1 MLNIIQNT
9 IGAIRRVGESVVRA
23 GLKMWLPFTKAEHLG
38 REAVSDNSFNDTNE
52 WLKESGWTVSGGLAT
67 RTNIG
72 SYSALQQ
79 HCLVS
84 GTTYQVTIVIDS
96 ITSGEFF
103 GVRLGTNYI
112 IRDKTSANTYQ
123 GIGVANSTLLS
134 IMGDI
139 NFAGTISSISIKEA
153 TQISTDLSGNN
164 NDAILKTGKALQFT
178 GNDSVQTSFPSSYTI
193 KTIAFWINPTHS
205 STDETVFY
213 GGGGQYSTR
222 QLYLNHLDL
231 ESETQHIA
239 MNTYVNGSLEGVTYY
254 GTPATLTQDEWQRVV
269 LTSSTGFSVV
279 SDTFDVG
286 SGLYGSDGRFIM
298 SDLQIYD
305 EAWTTDDIAYDYA
318 NPQKLVTDSENTSI
332 TLDNLKAWWH
342 LSEGDGTIAF
352 DSAPLIGK
360 ELVVNGGFSNDS
372 DWTVY
377 DREQTSSS
385 GWGIS
390 NGAANY
396 DGTGSQF
403 NRIYQGFTTVVGRT
417 YKMTFTLSGLSGNSV
432 NFGFGNWNGS
442 LVEPQIQYGSN
453 GTYTRYMVAD
463 RTDHSISIQN
473 NTATQTFSIDNVSVK
488 EVYNIDGET
497 YDGSSLGASYVDAQ
511 ERIPQL
517 GMMNWS
523 KGSNLITYSEDLTE
537 WTLGSNAT
545 LTYESDVVAPDGTVG
560 VYRLLLP
567 AQGSTFLQSPT
578 YAAGSGRV
586 FSMWVKKTDNNNS
599 QFNFYD
605 GSQSSTTFT
614 ATNEWERFEMTG
626 QAGTNSYVLNTG
638 DTFITDIYIWGGQVE
653 SSTGMSVITAS
664 AYRRTNGTAVTNAT
678 LISSATDS
686 QKDILGNA
694 VRVKG
699 SGFNLDGTGYA
710 EVLDDASINPTN
722 EITLGCWVYLDS
734 KSDKGIVAKWSAG
747 ELDYMLYKH
756 TATTIKFYV
765 GSDDLTHYATPTS
778 GWVYIVGTYDGSN
791 MKTYTLRTDDVD
803 SNGDINIRTTTRSRT
818 GAIPNNSNNLEI
830 GRYYENQSF
839 SYSEKIDSV
848 ILYDV
853 ALEQAEVI
861 QNFNATKS
869 GHNN

>member
-23 GLKMWLPFTKAEHLG
+23 GLKMWLPFTTADHLG
-38 REAVSDNSFNDTNE
+38 REVVSDNSFNDTNE
-52 WLKESGWTVSGGLAT
+52 WIKESGWTVSDGLAT
-67 RTNIG
+67 RTNVG

-96 ITSGEFF
+96 ITSGELF

-112 IRDKTSANTYQ
+112 ITDKSSANTYQ

-134 IMGDI
+134 IMGEP

-153 TQISTDLSGNN
+153 TQISTDISSNE

-178 GNDSVQTSFPSSYTI
+178 GNDSVETSFPSTTPI
-193 KTIAFWINPTHS
+193 RTIAFWVKPTHS
-205 STDETVFY
+205 STNETLFY
-213 GGGGQYSTR
+213 GGGAYANTR
-222 QLYLNHLDL
+222 QIYLDHLKV
-231 ESETQHIA
+231 ESINGNMI
-239 MNTYVNGSLEGVTYY
+239 MNTYVNGQYEGVTFA

-269 LTSSTGFSVV
+269 LATSETAPIFLY
-279 SDTFDVG
+279 SDDFDIG
-286 SGLYGSDGRFIM
+286 SGEYGSDGRFII

-305 EAWTTDDIAYDYA
+305 KAWTTDDIAYDYA
-318 NPQKLVTDSENTSI
+318 NPQKLVTDSEDTSI

-360 ELVVNGGFSNDS
+360 ELVVNGDFSTDS
-372 DWTVY
+372 DWFEGVGWDIENEKGVATSVPSG
-377 DREQTSSS
+377 QSLSQSSS
-385 GWGIS
+385 IISGVLYKVTYTVLDFDEGGVYVRVGNLGI
-390 NGAANY
+390 
-396 DGTGSQF
+396 GT
-403 NRIYQGFTTVVGRT
+403 TRT
-417 YKMTFTLSGLSGNSV
+417 G
-432 NFGFGNWNGS
+432 
-442 LVEPQIQYGSN
+442 N
-453 GTYTRYMVAD
+453 GTYTETIEAAGNSTIYF
-463 RTDHSISIQN
+463 TGYTNSTTLKIG
-473 NTATQTFSIDNVSVK
+473 NVSVK

-567 AQGSTFLQSPT
+567 AQNSTFIKSPT

-586 FSMWVKKTDNNNS
+586 FSMWVKKTNNNNS

-605 GSQSSTTFT
+605 GSTSPTTFT
-614 ATNEWERFEMTG
+614 ATDEWQRFEMNG
-626 QAGTNSYVLNTG
+626 QAGTNAFVLNLG
-638 DTFITDIYIWGGQVE
+638 DTFISDIYIWGGQVE
-653 SSTGMSVITAS
+653 SGTTAS
-664 AYRRTNGTAVTNAT
+664 AYRRTNGSAVTDAT
-678 LISSATDS
+678 LIASATDS

-694 VRVKG
+694 VRIKG
-699 SGFNLDGTGYA
+699 SGFNLDGTGYG
-710 EVLDDASINPTN
+710 EVLDDASINPTTA
-722 EITLGCWVYLDS
+722 ITIGCWVYFEGNKNDL
-734 KSDKGIVAKWSAG
+734 GIVGKWETSKT
-747 ELDYMLYKH
+747 DYLI
-756 TATTIKFYV
+756 TQIF
-765 GSDDLTHYATPTS
+765 
-778 GWVYIVGTYDGSN
+778 DGSN
-791 MKTYTLRTDDVD
+791 RKLRFYIETTDGRAILSSPAIIGDKWVYVACTYNKDAGTNNTKIYTIIPGNLDGSGNQIIEKRTGSLTGSINDSDNNITIGQYNYTGSTFFDNKIDDVKIYNTD
-803 SNGDINIRTTTRSRT
+803 
-818 GAIPNNSNNLEI
+818 L
-830 GRYYENQSF
+830 
-839 SYSEKIDSV
+839 SEAQI
-848 ILYDV
+848 
-853 ALEQAEVI
+853 EQ
-861 QNFNATKS
+861 NYNATKT